1 MLQAQEQ
8 IHPTWGCGCCR
19 EFPSNPRRA
28 WWHRTAPAAARGHDP
43 RVGEPAGTRRAEQ
56 APVQGSRVLRSQT
69 AAKRSTSAGAG
80 GARALHKPSR
90 RAAKTDSFPL
100 RLLQYFP
107 SEPVKLTNAQP
118 GQAKL
123 TNASSFIWVNRTG
136 SFVGLLPPKKEH
148 LMKENPRS
156 VSRE

>member
-19 EFPSNPRRA
+19 EFPSNPGG
-28 WWHRTAPAAARGHDP
+28 TARLRPLLVATIHGWENRQGA
-43 RVGEPAGTRRAEQ
+43 RRAEQ
-56 APVQGSRVLRSQT
+56 APVQSSRALRSQT
-69 AAKRSTSAGAG
+69 AAKRSTSPGAG

-90 RAAKTDSFPL
+90 RAAKTDSFPF

-123 TNASSFIWVNRTG
+123 AIASNFIWVNRTG
-136 SFVGLLPPKKEH
+136 SFVGLLSPKKEH
-148 LMKENPRS
+148 FMKENPRS